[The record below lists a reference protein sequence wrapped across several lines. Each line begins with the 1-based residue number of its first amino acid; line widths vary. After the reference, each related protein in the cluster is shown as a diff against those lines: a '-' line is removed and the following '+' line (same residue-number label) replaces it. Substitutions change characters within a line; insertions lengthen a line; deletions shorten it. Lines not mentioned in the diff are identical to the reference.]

1 MPMGFMDRL
10 KAMFGGGGADQGRE
24 KAAADEARAAAP
36 GGDRPPEAQAGPEPA
51 TGVAQKGTAA
61 TGVGTGDP
69 VPGTT
74 ETTDPAV
81 QSASAGQTPEEQ
93 REAAAGDPA
102 STSEPG
108 TEGQD
113 QEPR

>member
-1 MPMGFMDRL
+1 MPMGFMDKL
-10 KAMFGGGGADQGRE
+10 KAMFGGGGEQGRD
-24 KAAADEARAAAP
+24 KAAAEETRAAAP
-36 GGDRPPEAQAGPEPA
+36 GGDTPPEAQAAPEPA
-51 TGVAQKGTAA
+51 TGVGQKGTAA

-69 VPGTT
+69 VPSST

-93 REAAAGDPA
+93 REAAASDPA
-102 STSEPG
+102 GTEMPG

>member
-1 MPMGFMDRL
+1 MGFMDRL
-10 KAMFGGGGADQGRE
+10 KAMFGGGAADQGRE
-24 KAAADEARAAAP
+24 KAAAEEARATAP
-36 GGDRPPEAQAGPEPA
+36 GGDTPPEAQTAPEPA

-61 TGVGTGDP
+61 TGAGTGDP
-69 VPGTT
+69 VPSST

-81 QSASAGQTPEEQ
+81 QSASAEQTPEEQ
-93 REAAAGDPA
+93 RKAAASDPA
-102 STSEPG
+102 ATDEPG

>member
-1 MPMGFMDRL
+1 MPMGFLDRV
-10 KAMFGGGGADQGRE
+10 KSMFGGGGAAQGRE

-36 GGDRPPEAQAGPEPA
+36 GGDAPPEAQAAPEPA

-69 VPGTT
+69 APSGT
-74 ETTDPAV
+74 EHTDPAV
-81 QSASAGQTPEEQ
+81 QSASASQTPEEQ
-93 REAAAGDPA
+93 REAAADDPA
-102 STSEPG
+102 GSIEPG
-108 TEGQD
+108 SEGQD